1 MNDLDIPQL
10 SDDEKR
16 AIAEAASDAYEKLR
30 WQVGD
35 NEAMRR
41 ELILL
46 ARDSYCAGRAAI
58 TLPTVTVITPSR
70 KPGQAV
76 VSGSIC

>member
-1 MNDLDIPQL
+1 MNDLDIPAL
-10 SDDEKR
+10 SEAEKR
-16 AIAEAASDAYEKLR
+16 AILAAASEAYEKLR

-58 TLPTVTVITPSR
+58 TLPMVTVITPPM
-70 KPGQAV
+70 KLGQAT